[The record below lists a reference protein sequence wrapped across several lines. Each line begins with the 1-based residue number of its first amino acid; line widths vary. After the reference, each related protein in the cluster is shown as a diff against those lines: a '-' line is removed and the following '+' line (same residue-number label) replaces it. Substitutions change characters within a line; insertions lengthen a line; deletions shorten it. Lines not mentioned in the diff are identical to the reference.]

1 MAYPVILRFEP
12 YYPANL
18 RKMQKHVNRDTED
31 LEHVDTE
38 RSKDNIWLHGG
49 KEFGKVVDDLI
60 EGFRD
65 TNLAN
70 HKAALKAL
78 HRVGAAKACKETKP
92 YRETTGGPLREAILS
107 VKADY
112 FWADEDDPDP
122 YIGHRTTPE
131 GTRVPVRFSRKKIAA
146 FVKRGEQFF
155 EEHFPG
161 QAQHLRVDL
170 DEEAPHFHAL
180 IMVVKKKTTK
190 RRGEQ
195 TLIQPSSNPL
205 IKSYEHAQDVVGA
218 FFADLGL
225 ERGQQRA
232 EERRK
237 ARKRGD
243 VPPEQRKHISP
254 QEYREQ
260 RAVELVKREDSVL
273 EEAQRQTEIA
283 SKLME
288 REAELET
295 KKKELD
301 TKQNDLA
308 TEQKDLNEREDALTK
323 DKEIFA
329 TEKIAVSA
337 GLDALAT
344 QELVVKEDP
353 KTNEATF
360 FYGPSAPKEPDAK
373 RSMWARIFP
382 ARDFV
387 LSIGRQL
394 RKLRG
399 EAMQDRAAA
408 KDTRQQADAL
418 RSEAEI
424 KDTDASRKLVAASER
439 EAQVKARE
447 QAGQTAL
454 QEQRDQLVKDKDT
467 FKQHEVAREAEFAER
482 EAKVKAEEAT
492 SQKHLEAANRQSEA
506 IKANADRE
514 AQTLLQKA
522 RSEQQAATRSRIEYG
537 AMLSAV
543 SGLVGQSICYEA
555 SNEDEPFHIAD
566 GHNDDAAPS
575 LLANIRKA
583 PAAAAKAA
591 KGVLSSLQG
600 LTLRD
605 QKLQKD
611 RDALER
617 HKASIDFG
625 MRMVD
630 EGYVEYSPQNNKLI
644 FGKAVPRDEQEMKAI
659 IKEVQPALEVTKA
672 YARRIWNSEPAT
684 IGRTLNEDPELFD
697 VEVSH
702 DIDKNADP
710 DDALKYTIKVK
721 MTDAASSQSPIMQA
735 LLRVA
740 ETMGD
745 KIGAAV
751 IPRARKTLRREFAFL
766 QKYEGALLEAGVSIK
781 DPDLRQRIAGSQ
793 VGLQTSLKSPLRDGA
808 EEEELRNRR
817 KSGPKAPRGGDG
829 LER

>member
-18 RKMQKHVNRDTED
+18 RKMQNHANREGKV
-31 LEHVDTE
+31 LKHVDTE

-49 KEFGKVVDDLI
+49 KEFGKVIRHQIKV
-60 EGFRD
+60 FKK
-65 TNLAN
+65 TN
-70 HKAALKAL
+70 
-78 HRVGAAKACKETKP
+78 P

-122 YIGHRTTPE
+122 YIGHRTTSE

-161 QAQHLRVDL
+161 QVQHLRVDL
-170 DEEAPHFHAL
+170 DEESPHFHAL
-180 IMVVKKKTTK
+180 IMVVKTKTTK

-237 ARKRGD
+237 ARMRGD
-243 VPPEQRKHISP
+243 VPPEKRKHMSP

-260 RAVELVKREDSVL
+260 RAVDLMKRENATL

-295 KKKELD
+295 KEKDLEIQKIELD
-301 TKQNDLA
+301 TKQGDLEIKETNLKA
-308 TEQKDLNEREDALTK
+308 EQTDLNEREDALKK
-323 DKEIFA
+323 DKEVLAGQLDVI
-329 TEKIAVSA
+329 VA
-337 GLDALAT
+337 GLDAVAKGDLD
-344 QELVVKEDP
+344 VSDDP
-353 KTNEATF
+353 DDASRWLF
-360 FYGPSAPKEPDAK
+360 FDPAAPQDQVDWNAI
-373 RSMWARIFP
+373 WAPLLP
-382 ARDFV
+382 AYDFV
-387 LSIGRQL
+387 MGIGRQL

-424 KDTDASRKLVAASER
+424 KDTEASRRLVAASER
-439 EAQVKARE
+439 EAQVEARE

-454 QEQRDQLVKDKDT
+454 REQRDQLVKDTDT
-467 FKQHEVAREAEFAER
+467 FKQHEVFREAEFAER

-492 SQKHLEAANRQSEA
+492 SQKHLEAANHQAEA

-514 AQTLLQKA
+514 AQTILQKA
-522 RSEQQAATRSRIEYG
+522 RAEQQAATRSRIEYG

-555 SNEDEPFHIAD
+555 SNEAEPFHIAD

-591 KGVLSSLQG
+591 KDVLSSLQS
-600 LTLRD
+600 LTQ
-605 QKLQKD
+605 QKEALQKD

-617 HKASIDFG
+617 HKASIEFG

-630 EGYVEYSPQNNKLI
+630 EGCVEYSPQNNKLI
-644 FGKAVPRDEQEMKAI
+644 FGKAGPRDEQEMKAI

-672 YARRIWNSEPAT
+672 YAQRIWNSEPAT
-684 IGRTLNEDPELFD
+684 IERTLNEDPELFD

-721 MTDAASSQSPIMQA
+721 MKDAASSQSPIMQA
-735 LLRVA
+735 LLRIA

-751 IPRARKTLRREFAFL
+751 IPRARKTLRREFAL
-766 QKYEGALLEAGVSIK
+766 LRKYEGALLEAGVSAK

-793 VGLQTSLKSPLRDGA
+793 VRLQTSLKSPLRDGA

-817 KSGPKAPRGGDG
+817 KSGPKAPRSGDG
-829 LER
+829 FER